1 MNDIFIGVLDSIR
14 YDDITRENIAVQV
27 DGEFTAN
34 LDKQISNLTDNFKLV
49 GVPNGVGA
57 TRFKELND
65 GMVELSKLL
74 TERFGLPI
82 HLLHSNA
89 LAYVLPITGTF
100 GTMMDVDRDEITSYI
115 KEHIGLSCKGSGCKT
130 KDVDKYRDDSFLTN
144 DTIIVKIHNEMKIM
158 NSLFNKGKIEVS
170 RKDAKI
176 SGFMDEARK
185 LKMKVP
191 IGVNIGALI
200 DLGATDRQIAAI
212 ILHEV
217 GHQFSYIDYAANLTK
232 TAASPLQSLT
242 DNKTSRIKKRK
253 IIIEEFGDL
262 VDNDEAKLHELPVKI
277 FNSLIPNK
285 NNNTAFFNSEITA
298 DQFASRFGYGEE
310 VVMALNNF
318 HFSSE
323 RDDPIIDMLLALLVI
338 AILIAIIVYTGDVF
352 YMFNATLVLVPTAIG
367 LLFNVVFAGM
377 GLNLIDEHEQSYART
392 RRIKLEMIRM
402 MRTSKEMPKSLKKT
416 IEDIIS
422 LDNYLI
428 ETAKDK
434 EFSSLLI
441 SWMSG
446 TSKERGY
453 HELYQRT
460 EQLMENDLHIN
471 VAKIKARRKG
481 K

>member
-1 MNDIFIGVLDSIR
+1 MEDVFISVLKDFR
-14 YDDITRENIAVQV
+14 YDDLTRENIAVQV

-34 LDKQISNLTDNFKLV
+34 LDNLVSNLTDNFKLV

-65 GMVELSKLL
+65 GMTELSELL

-89 LAYVLPITGTF
+89 LAYVFPITGTF
-100 GTMMDVDRDEITSYI
+100 GTIMDINRDEITSYI
-115 KEHIGLSCKGSGCKT
+115 KEHIGLSCKSGDCKT
-130 KDVDKYRDDSFLTN
+130 KDISKYRDDNFLTN
-144 DTIIVKIHNEMKIM
+144 DTIIIKLHNEMKLM

-176 SGFMDEARK
+176 YGFMDEAKK

-191 IGVNIGALI
+191 IGINIGALI

-232 TAASPLQSLT
+232 TAVSPLQSLT
-242 DNKTSRIKKRK
+242 DNKSSKVKKRK

-262 VDNDEAKLHELPVKI
+262 VDNDENKLHELPVKI

-285 NNNTAFFNSEITA
+285 NNSTAFFNSEITA

-323 RDDPIIDMLLALLVI
+323 RESPIIDILLALLAI
-338 AILIAIIVYTGDVF
+338 AMLIAIIIYSGSVLL
-352 YMFNATLVLVPTAIG
+352 MFNAVLVLVPTAIG
-367 LLFNVVFAGM
+367 LLFTVVSSGM

-422 LDNYLI
+422 LDNYLV

-441 SWMSG
+441 SWLAG
-446 TSKERGY
+446 ESKERGY

-471 VAKIKARRKG
+471 VAKIKNRRKG